1 MTITSAKK
9 EQKQN
14 SEININTNTETETEA
29 ETEREIYLD
38 NKMKLEEAWKEVDDE
53 RQKINR
59 LDIEIANLKDVNT
72 KLEQINQNI
81 LKSFQDLYSQY
92 QQLYDQVVSSNT
104 ALSITTGKL
113 AESLVRFKFT
123 LPQAEQQQT

>member
-14 SEININTNTETETEA
+14 SEINTNTETETET